1 MGRRT
6 GGDLRGKDIN
16 RRNPQRM
23 RLQRVTLQRVITPL
37 LPVVTR
43 LRDGHRRLVSF
54 SLFGLVTTLA
64 YTLSFIVRFEFRWPG
79 EYTAAFVATLPIL
92 LYLRLT
98 LAHLLKLS
106 TTRWRFAGTQDLLR
120 LWVATT
126 IGSVI
131 FYVLTWELR
140 IPGPVPRSVILLE
153 WVLTGYGIGG
163 MWLTYRVLFQEI
175 RHTEAKKDNQDRRVL
190 VVGAGEAAAL
200 LVGEMQRFPTGF
212 HPVGMVDDDPFKW
225 GTRTRGVEV
234 IGSIADVRAIAEA
247 EEAEELIIA
256 LPSATPS
263 ELNRIVMRCEETELP
278 FRMLPG
284 IPEVLA
290 GQAGLHQL
298 RPVELE
304 DLLGREPVSLD
315 LPELSSELERQC
327 VMVTGAAGS
336 IGSELSRQIAL
347 HGPESLILVD
357 QAETPLVELERNLME
372 RFPDL
377 SMVLAVADVTDR
389 RAMTR
394 LFNAHH
400 PHQVFHAAAYKHVP
414 TLEDNPEAA
423 VWNNLVGT
431 WNVARMAGEFGTG
444 KFILVST
451 DKAVRPANV
460 MGATKRLAELVIL
473 AAQGRFPKT
482 SFGAVRFGNVLGSSG
497 SVIPLF
503 RQQLEEGKPLTVTH
517 SGMTRY
523 FMTIPEAVQLVLQA
537 SLLPDLRGQ
546 VAMLDMGEPVRI
558 LELAQRILRL
568 SGQPC
573 KIGEQIVFTGVRPGE
588 KLEEA
593 LTAPGE
599 KATVTS
605 HPKISI
611 VKSTDPFLPRV
622 LARVEAWERAFR
634 EGREW
639 APLREVDAL
648 FPAVDLRARP
658 EPRAASAARVGYSAL
673 SAGPAAPT
681 PH

>member
-1 MGRRT
+1 M
-6 GGDLRGKDIN
+6 
-16 RRNPQRM
+16 
-23 RLQRVTLQRVITPL
+23 TLQRVITPL
-37 LPVVTR
+37 LSLVTR

-54 SLFGLVTTLA
+54 SLFALVTTLA
-64 YTLSFIVRFEFRWPG
+64 YTLSFLLRFGFRWPD
-79 EYTAAFVATLPIL
+79 EYTIPFLATLPIL

-106 TTRWRFAGTQDLLR
+106 TTRWRFTGTEDLVR

-131 FYVLTWELR
+131 FYLFTWELR

-153 WVLTGYGIGG
+153 WVFTGHGIGG
-163 MWLTYRVLFQEI
+163 MWLAYRLLFQHL
-175 RHTEAKKDNQDRRVL
+175 RHGEATRESQGRRVL

-200 LVGEMQRFPTGF
+200 LLGEIQQSPTSF
-212 HPVGMVDDDPFKW
+212 HVLGMVDDDPVKW
-225 GTRTRGVEV
+225 GTRIRGVEV
-234 IGSIADVRAIAEA
+234 IGSIADLQVIAEVK
-247 EEAEELIIA
+247 EPEELIIA
-256 LPSATPS
+256 IPSATPA
-263 ELNRIVMRCEETELP
+263 ELNRIVLRCEETELP

-284 IPEVLA
+284 LPEILA
-290 GQAGLHQL
+290 DQAYIHQL
-298 RPVELE
+298 RPVEIE
-304 DLLGREPVSLD
+304 DLLGRAPVSLE
-315 LPELSSELERQC
+315 LPELSTELRRQS

-336 IGSELSRQIAL
+336 IGSELSRQLAL
-347 HGPESLILVD
+347 HGPERLILVD
-357 QAETPLVELERNLME
+357 QAETALVQLERDLVE

-377 SMVLAVADVTDR
+377 HLVPALMDVTDR
-389 RAMTR
+389 RAMTK
-394 LFNAHH
+394 LFEAHR

-414 TLEDNPEAA
+414 MVEMNPEAA

-431 WNVARMAGEFGTG
+431 WNVARAAGELGMG

-451 DKAVRPANV
+451 DKAVRPASV

-473 AAQGRFPKT
+473 AAQDRFSKT
-482 SFGAVRFGNVLGSSG
+482 SFGVVRFGNVLGSNG

-503 RQQLEEGKPLTVTH
+503 RQQLEGGKPLTVTH

-558 LELAQRILRL
+558 LELAQRLLRL
-568 SGQPC
+568 SGQPGEV
-573 KIGEQIVFTGVRPGE
+573 GEQIVFTGVRPGE

-593 LTAPGE
+593 LMAPGE

-605 HPKISI
+605 NPKISI
-611 VKSTDPFLPRV
+611 VQSTDPFMPRV

-639 APLREVDAL
+639 APLREIDAL
-648 FPAVDLRARP
+648 FPAVELRARP
-658 EPRAASAARVGYSAL
+658 EPRAPSTPSLDYGHLSASAPLG
-673 SAGPAAPT
+673 T

>member
-1 MGRRT
+1 M
-6 GGDLRGKDIN
+6 
-16 RRNPQRM
+16 
-23 RLQRVTLQRVITPL
+23 TLQRVVAPL
-37 LPVVTR
+37 LPWVSR

-54 SLFGLVTTLA
+54 SLFGLVTTLSYA
-64 YTLSFIVRFEFRWPG
+64 LSFVLRFELRWPN
-79 EYTAAFVATLPIL
+79 EYATPFLATLPIL

-98 LAHLLKLS
+98 LAHLMKLS
-106 TTRWRFAGTQDLLR
+106 TARWRFTGTQDLLR

-140 IPGPVPRSVILLE
+140 IPGPIPRSVILLE
-153 WVLTGYGIGG
+153 WVLTGHGIGG
-163 MWLTYRVLFQEI
+163 MWLTYRLLFQ
-175 RHTEAKKDNQDRRVL
+175 HLPHAEATKESQGRRVL
-190 VVGAGEAAAL
+190 VVGAGKAAGL
-200 LVGEMQRFPTGF
+200 LVEEMRRFPAGF
-212 HPVGMVDDDPFKW
+212 HPLGMVDDDPMKW
-225 GTRTRGVEV
+225 GTRIRGLEV
-234 IGSIADVRAIAEA
+234 IGSIEDLQAIAEV
-247 EEAEELIIA
+247 EEPEELIIA
-256 LPSATPS
+256 VPSATPA
-263 ELNRIVMRCEETELP
+263 ELNRIVLRCEETDLP
-278 FRMLPG
+278 FRILPG
-284 IPEVLA
+284 LPEVLA
-290 GQAGLHQL
+290 GEAHLHQL
-298 RPVELE
+298 RLVEIE
-304 DLLGREPVSLD
+304 DLLGREPVSLE
-315 LPELSSELERQC
+315 LPGLSTELEGRC

-347 HGPESLILVD
+347 HRPERLILVD
-357 QAETPLVELERNLME
+357 RAETPLVELNRDLEE
-372 RFPDL
+372 RFPEL
-377 SMVLAVADVTDR
+377 SLVPALVDVTDR
-389 RAMTR
+389 RAMTK
-394 LFNAHH
+394 LFEAHP

-414 TLEDNPEAA
+414 MMEVNPEAA

-431 WNVARMAGEFGTG
+431 WNVARTAGELEVE

-473 AAQGRFPKT
+473 AAQGRFPRT

-497 SVIPLF
+497 GVIPLF

-573 KIGEQIVFTGVRPGE
+573 KTGEQIVFTGVRPGE

-605 HPKISI
+605 NPKISI
-611 VKSTDPFLPRV
+611 VQSTDPFMPRV
-622 LARVEAWERAFR
+622 LPRVEAWERAFR

-639 APLREVDAL
+639 APLREIDAL

-658 EPRAASAARVGYSAL
+658 EPRASSTRTLDYGHL
-673 SAGPAAPT
+673 SASSPLAT

>member
-1 MGRRT
+1 MT
-6 GGDLRGKDIN
+6 V
-16 RRNPQRM
+16 
-23 RLQRVTLQRVITPL
+23 QRVTSS
-37 LPVVTR
+37 LPALASR
-43 LRDGHRRLVSF
+43 LGDGHRRLVSF

-64 YTLSFIVRFEFRWPG
+64 YALSFVFRFEFPWPDD
-79 EYTAAFVATLPIL
+79 YTTPFLATLPIL

-106 TTRWRFAGTQDLLR
+106 TTRWRFTGTQDLLR

-153 WVLTGYGIGG
+153 WVLTGHGIGG
-163 MWLTYRVLFQEI
+163 MWLTYRVVFQHL
-175 RHTEAKKDNQDRRVL
+175 RHAEATKEDQGRRVL

-212 HPVGMVDDDPFKW
+212 HPAGIVDDDPMKW
-225 GTRTRGVEV
+225 GTRIRGVEV
-234 IGSIADVRAIAEA
+234 IGSIADLQVIAEV
-247 EEAEELIIA
+247 EEPEELIIA
-256 LPSATPS
+256 IPSATPS
-263 ELNRIVMRCEETELP
+263 ELNRIVLRCEETELP
-278 FRMLPG
+278 FRMLPRL
-284 IPEVLA
+284 PEVLA
-290 GQAGLHQL
+290 DQAYLHQL
-298 RPVELE
+298 RPVEIE
-304 DLLGREPVSLD
+304 DLLGREPMNLE
-315 LPELSSELERQC
+315 LPELSAELEGQS
-327 VMVTGAAGS
+327 VVVTGAAGS

-347 HGPESLILVD
+347 HQPERLILVD
-357 QAETPLVELERNLME
+357 QAETPLVELGRDLVE

-377 SMVLAVADVTDR
+377 SPVPALVDVTDR
-389 RAMTR
+389 RAITK
-394 LFNAHH
+394 LFEAHR

-414 TLEDNPEAA
+414 MVEANPEAA

-431 WNVARMAGEFGTG
+431 WNVARTAGEFGVG

-460 MGATKRLAELVIL
+460 MGATKRLAELVTL
-473 AAQGRFPKT
+473 AAQDRFPKT
-482 SFGAVRFGNVLGSSG
+482 SFGVVRFGNVLGSSG

-503 RQQLEEGKPLTVTH
+503 RRQLEEGKPLTVTH

-523 FMTIPEAVQLVLQA
+523 FMTISEAVQLVLQA

-573 KIGEQIVFTGVRPGE
+573 KTGEQIVFTGVRPGE

-605 HPKISI
+605 NPKISI
-611 VKSTDPFLPRV
+611 AQSTDPFMPRI
-622 LARVEAWERAFR
+622 LARVKAWERAFR

-639 APLREVDAL
+639 APLREIDAL

-658 EPRAASAARVGYSAL
+658 EPRTASTRSLDYGHMSASSPL
-673 SAGPAAPT
+673 AT